1 MTKRELIN
9 KIKLKFKTGTKFFKW
24 LGYKNPA
31 ASWYQFK
38 NNDRIDSAIV
48 RVLEQID
55 EFEKLER
62 KIKELLR

>member
-1 MTKRELIN
+1 MIKKELIN
-9 KIKLKFKTGTKFFKW
+9 KIQLRFKNGTKFFKW

-31 ASWYQFK
+31 SSWHQFK
-38 NNDRIDSAIV
+38 NNNRVDLAIV

-62 KIKELLR
+62 KIKELLK